1 MKFFSKHFK
10 SDYSKN
16 VLTLITGTTIAQA
29 IPIAITPILT
39 RLYTPNDFGVFAL
52 FLAIT
57 AMTGAVSNAQYE
69 HAIVLPKDDEDAYN
83 LVFLGIIFS
92 ILLSLILL
100 IVIVLFSEAITE
112 YLENTEIKPFL
123 FLIPISTLL
132 VGVFNSFNY
141 FNIRKNKFKNIAKS
155 QVTRSSSLVV
165 SQILIGLLVLGPIG
179 LIFGQILSYFTGNM
193 ILFKTLKKNYKSGY
207 LSKDKIKFQAIKY
220 KNFPLFSMPSVFL
233 NSINLNIVNFLIS
246 SLFSISTLG
255 FYSLTQRIIGV
266 PAKIIGSSISQ
277 VYLKQASDDLNNKKS
292 TKNVFLNTLKKLTI
306 ICIPT
311 FFILFFIVEHVFAF
325 VFGEEWRVSG
335 LYARILIPLAAVR
348 FVSSTLSVS
357 LIIHQKQ
364 KILLLFNISLFVS
377 IIFVFLI
384 SKINSFDI
392 ETFLMFYTFLV
403 SFIYLALLAVNWNVS
418 KKRFN
423 VE

>member
-1 MKFFSKHFK
+1 MNFISKHFK

-57 AMTGAVSNAQYE
+57 AITGAVSNAQYE

-100 IVIVLFSEAITE
+100 IVIVLFSDAITE
-112 YLENTEIKPFL
+112 YIQNTEIKPFL

-246 SLFSISTLG
+246 SLFSISALG
-255 FYSLTQRIIGV
+255 FYSLTHRIIGV

-392 ETFLMFYTFLV
+392 ETFFMFYTFLV
-403 SFIYLALLAVNWNVS
+403 SIIYLVLLLVNWNVS
-418 KKRFN
+418 TKKIN
-423 VE
+423 QV